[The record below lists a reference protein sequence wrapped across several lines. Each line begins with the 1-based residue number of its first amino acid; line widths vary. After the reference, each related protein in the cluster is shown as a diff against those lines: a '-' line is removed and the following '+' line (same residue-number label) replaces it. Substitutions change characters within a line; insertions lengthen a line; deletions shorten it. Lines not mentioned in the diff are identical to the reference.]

1 MTVAQAVVEY
11 LSKQYTVDS
20 VGGQDFRERL
30 IPGTFGIFGHGNVAG
45 VGQALKQYQQL
56 DPTIMPYYQGRNEQA
71 QVPPGR
77 RLRPPHPA
85 PPDLRDQHLDRSG
98 LLEPAHRCGAGHH
111 QPAAGAAAAE

>member
-45 VGQALKQYQQL
+45 VGLALKQ
-56 DPTIMPYYQGRNEQA
+56 
-71 QVPPGR
+71 
-77 RLRPPHPA
+77 
-85 PPDLRDQHLDRSG
+85 
-98 LLEPAHRCGAGHH
+98 
-111 QPAAGAAAAE
+111 